1 MVHDSDLKNM
11 KIRKEFVNEVIDSM
25 EALGAKAETNG
36 ESALLYRMMKTMRK
50 SLQWNEEK

>member
-1 MVHDSDLKNM
+1 MARDTDLKNM
-11 KIRKEFVNEVIDSM
+11 KIRKEFVNEVIDTM

-36 ESALLYRMMKTMRK
+36 ESALLYEMMKTMRK

>member
-1 MVHDSDLKNM
+1 MAHDSDLKNM